1 MTNVGRNRN
10 TDMPNTK
17 QAKKRMQTDDVRRMR
32 NKVTRSSMRSAVK
45 KVLSAETTA
54 EAEAALPEAFKR
66 VDKAAKKNVIHDNA
80 AARKKSQLNSH
91 VQKLN
96 G

>member
-1 MTNVGRNRN
+1 MV
-10 TDMPNTK
+10 
-17 QAKKRMQTDDVRRMR
+17 TDDQRRLR
-32 NKVTRSSMRSAVK
+32 NKTVRSSMRSACK
-45 KVLSAETTA
+45 KVLLAEGAA
-54 EAEAALPEAFKR
+54 EAAAALPEAFKR

-80 AARKKSQLNSH
+80 AARKKSQLTNH